1 MTTSTD
7 VGIECLEAQA
17 RYATFPNEQAW
28 LRFACDLR
36 GFVASQKDRGYDI
49 CTVTTKI
56 IELCAMVR
64 EANEPPLMVYV
75 NYDIEG
81 VAYQTGP
88 FRAGDVA
95 ETHRRDIRAYD
106 GVTTCYLARDR
117 DEGRVFV
124 ELLRLPARASVM
136 SGRRDAHAEDD

>member
-1 MTTSTD
+1 MTTSTHI
-7 VGIECLEAQA
+7 GIELKAQA
-17 RYATFPNEQAW
+17 RYATFPDEQAW
-28 LRFACDLR
+28 LHFACDLR

-49 CTVTTKI
+49 PTVTMKI

-64 EANEPPLMVYV
+64 EAKEPPLMVYV

-81 VAYQTGP
+81 VACQTGP

-95 ETHRRDIRAYD
+95 ERHRRDIRAYD

-117 DEGRVFV
+117 DEGRVFI
-124 ELLRLPARASVM
+124 E
-136 SGRRDAHAEDD
+136 RD

>member
-1 MTTSTD
+1 MPR
-7 VGIECLEAQA
+7 GANAIP
-17 RYATFPNEQAW
+17 TFPNEQAW
-28 LRFACDLR
+28 LHFACDLR
-36 GFVASQKDRGYDI
+36 GFVASQTHRGYDI
-49 CTVTTKI
+49 HTVTMKI
-56 IELCAMVR
+56 IELCATVR

-75 NYDIEG
+75 NYDIES

-95 ETHRRDIRAYD
+95 ETHRRDIRACD

-124 ELLRLPARASVM
+124 AR
-136 SGRRDAHAEDD
+136 D

>member
-1 MTTSTD
+1 MRRKRDTQPSQTNTRGCTS
-7 VGIECLEAQA
+7 
-17 RYATFPNEQAW
+17 RATG
-28 LRFACDLR
+28 
-36 GFVASQKDRGYDI
+36 GFVASQKYRGYDI
-49 CTVTTKI
+49 HTVTMKI
-56 IELCAMVR
+56 IELCATAR
-64 EANEPPLMVYV
+64 EANEPPLMEYV
-75 NYDIEG
+75 NYGFEA

-124 ELLRLPARASVM
+124 ESDWPV
-136 SGRRDAHAEDD
+136 G